1 VEPIVLLVNVVGWA
15 GMLLLVSA
23 YAFVTTSMVR
33 PTGLAFQLM
42 NIVGGTMLAIN
53 SAYYGAWPSVA
64 LNVVWVGVGTLGIV
78 RAPRRTRSG
87 RSPRSG

>member
-1 VEPIVLLVNVVGWA
+1 
-15 GMLLLVSA
+15 
-23 YAFVTTSMVR
+23 
-33 PTGLAFQLM
+33 M

-64 LNVVWVGVGTLGIV
+64 LNVVWVGVGTFGIV